1 MEYVQTTP
9 EEAASMLRAIGV
21 PDLETLFKSIPPAV
35 RFRGKL
41 NVPSG
46 LSEAGVVDLLAGL
59 ARRNIPISEFDS
71 FLGAGKYHGY
81 VPAVVDALACQS
93 EFYTAYTPYQAE
105 ASQGN
110 LQATFEYQTMVCEL
124 TGMDASNASHY
135 DGGTALAEA
144 IGMAIEHTDRRRVVV
159 SGGIHPEWLRV
170 VRTFFRERD
179 FEFAEV
185 PLENG
190 RTSPAALEAA
200 VDSGTACVAIQQPN
214 FLGFVEELE
223 PIAKVAER
231 AGALATAAVEPI
243 SLGLLK
249 PPGHAG
255 FQIAVGDGQPLGVD
269 LMYGGPTFGFMACRM
284 DLIRRLP
291 GRIVGETKDHEGKRG
306 FVLTLQAREQHI
318 RREKATS
325 NICTNQA
332 LMAHFAA
339 VYLSALGRQG
349 FPQVAR
355 RCLDKA
361 HYLADR
367 LRKVAGLEPAFPA
380 PFFREFPVRLPHP
393 PSQVVSRLLPKR
405 ILAGVDLGRFRPAWK
420 DLLLVSASELTRRE
434 QIDRLAAELK
444 EALRP

>member
-9 EEAASMLRAIGV
+9 EETADMLRAIGV
-21 PDLETLFKSIPPAV
+21 PDMEALFKAIPPEV
-35 RFRGKL
+35 RLRGSL
-41 NVPSG
+41 NLPAG
-46 LSEAGVVDLLAGL
+46 LSEAAVVDLLAGL
-59 ARRNIPISEFDS
+59 ARRNKPVSEFDS
-71 FLGAGKYHGY
+71 FLGAGKYYGY
-81 VPAVVDALACQS
+81 VPALVDALACQS

-144 IGMAIEHTDRRRVVV
+144 IGMAIDHTDRRRVVV
-159 SGGIHPEWLRV
+159 SAGIHPEWLRV
-170 VRTFFRERD
+170 TRSFFRERD
-179 FEFAEV
+179 FEIIEA
-185 PLENG
+185 PLEEG
-190 RTSPAALEAA
+190 RTSASELEAA
-200 VDSGTACVAIQQPN
+200 VDSNTACVVLQQPN
-214 FLGFVEELE
+214 FLGFVEELDH
-223 PIAKVAER
+223 AAR
-231 AGALATAAVEPI
+231 TAARSGALAVAAVEPI

-255 FQIAVGDGQPLGVD
+255 FHIAVGDGQPLGVE

-291 GRIVGETKDHEGKRG
+291 GRIVGETKDQNGRRG

-339 VYLSALGRQG
+339 VYLSALGKQG
-349 FPQVAR
+349 FPLIAR

-367 LRKVAGLEPAFPA
+367 LREVAGLEPAFRA
-380 PFFREFPVRLPHP
+380 PFFREFPVRLERNPAE
-393 PSQVVSRLLPKR
+393 VVSRLVSKG
-405 ILAGVDLGRFRPAWK
+405 ILAGVPLGRFRPEWK
-420 DLLLVSASELTRRE
+420 DLLLVAVSELTKRE
-434 QIDRLAAELK
+434 QMDRLA